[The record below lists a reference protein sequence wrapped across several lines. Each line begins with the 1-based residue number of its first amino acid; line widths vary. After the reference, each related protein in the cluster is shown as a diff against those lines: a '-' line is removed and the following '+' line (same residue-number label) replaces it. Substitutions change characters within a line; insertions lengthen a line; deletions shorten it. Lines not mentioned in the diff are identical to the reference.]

1 MNTVE
6 NYDDD
11 DDDYA
16 VMRPLEGM
24 YVCTCRL
31 RHNTSTVGTSQCMT
45 SYYLLTAM
53 QHTHTHTHTHTSV
66 LTSNMEEPI
75 FHQHF

>member
-24 YVCTCRL
+24 YVC
-31 RHNTSTVGTSQCMT
+31 M
-45 SYYLLTAM
+45 Y
-53 QHTHTHTHTHTSV
+53 V
-66 LTSNMEEPI
+66 LVD
-75 FHQHF
+75 